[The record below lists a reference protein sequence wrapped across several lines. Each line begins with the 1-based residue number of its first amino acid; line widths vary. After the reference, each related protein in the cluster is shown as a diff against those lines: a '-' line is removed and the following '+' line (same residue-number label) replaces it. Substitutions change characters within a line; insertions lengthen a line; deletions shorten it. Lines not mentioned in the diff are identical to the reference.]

1 MYTYSFKQYF
11 SILNILHFIG
21 GFDIKMFNYTLL
33 YKHTNNIIFEVIF
46 YLSKILYYKIIKKLF
61 YYHL

>member
-11 SILNILHFIG
+11 SILNILNFIG

-33 YKHTNNIIFEVIF
+33 YKHTNNILFEVIF
-46 YLSKILYYKIIKKLF
+46 YLSKIFYYKIIKKLF
-61 YYHL
+61 YYLL